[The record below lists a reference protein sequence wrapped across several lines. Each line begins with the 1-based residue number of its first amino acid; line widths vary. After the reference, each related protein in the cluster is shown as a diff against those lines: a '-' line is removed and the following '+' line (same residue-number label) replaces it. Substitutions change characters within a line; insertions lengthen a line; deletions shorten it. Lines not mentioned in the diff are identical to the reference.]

1 MAVGKVV
8 HREAFGSFPTKQRR
22 LESRKSLKLDNHIQY
37 VEQGH
42 SHLLERASLW
52 REFEFELVIIQQS
65 RMFVA
70 ISNVFSPSNKKLTQ
84 NGLGERKM
92 IISRDPEV

>member
-1 MAVGKVV
+1 MV

-37 VEQGH
+37 VEQGR
-42 SHLLERASLW
+42 SHLLKQASLW
-52 REFEFELVIIQQS
+52 REFEFELVIIQWS

-70 ISNVFSPSNKKLTQ
+70 ISNAFSSNKQLTQ
-84 NGLGERKM
+84 NGLGKRKM
-92 IISRDPEV
+92 IISHDREI

>member
-1 MAVGKVV
+1 MV

-37 VEQGH
+37 VEQGR
-42 SHLLERASLW
+42 SHLLKQASLW
-52 REFEFELVIIQQS
+52 WEFEFELVIIQWS

-70 ISNVFSPSNKKLTQ
+70 ISNAFSSNKQLTQ
-84 NGLGERKM
+84 NGLGKRKM
-92 IISRDPEV
+92 IISHGREI

>member
-1 MAVGKVV
+1 MVTGKVV

-37 VEQGH
+37 VEQGR
-42 SHLLERASLW
+42 SHLLKQASLL
-52 REFEFELVIIQQS
+52 REFEFELVIIQWS

-70 ISNVFSPSNKKLTQ
+70 ISNAFSSNNKKTHSKWPGQEEDDHL
-84 NGLGERKM
+84 
-92 IISRDPEV
+92 P